1 MCAVAALGV
10 TWGLPTR
17 LPGTSCCW
25 CCGVG
30 GEAVGD
36 SWDLNQSPYILSSV
50 GLSSQARTHN
60 CHLCAESP
68 FLSLGSA
75 WQTQGD
81 TIARAGRAWPLTTQ
95 THPPGSGLGAGP
107 PEELPRA
114 SGDKAKPRGA
124 QTATACSLGAQSCSP
139 VRAGSC
145 PDSHVVPALRKTK
158 KTNCC

>member
-81 TIARAGRAWPLTTQ
+81 AIAQGWESLASDHSDPPPRQWAGGRTPRRAPTRF
-95 THPPGSGLGAGP
+95 
-107 PEELPRA
+107 R
-114 SGDKAKPRGA
+114 R
-124 QTATACSLGAQSCSP
+124 
-139 VRAGSC
+139 
-145 PDSHVVPALRKTK
+145 
-158 KTNCC
+158 